1 MPGWIKMGRIRKD
14 RLGTA
19 ERRLNRKLKHK
30 AKRKGRIDPRT
41 NRPGKR
47 K

>member
-1 MPGWIKMGRIRKD
+1 MKKD
-14 RLGTA
+14 RLGTQT
-19 ERRLNRKLKHK
+19 RRLNRKLKHK
-30 AKRKGRIDPRT
+30 AKRKGRIDFRT

>member
-1 MPGWIKMGRIRKD
+1 MKSDYIFSPKV
-14 RLGTA
+14 GT
-19 ERRLNRKLKHK
+19 ETRRLNRKLKHK
-30 AKRKGRIDPRT
+30 LKRKGRIDFRT